1 MDVEGELQEFTT
13 FSWNSCNWI
22 TKMSKVF
29 SQRQNTGTKGHFNLA
44 QKDGMR
50 SSCWNVKP
58 A

>member
-1 MDVEGELQEFTT
+1 MEGELQEFTT